1 MPNEELLDNE
11 NEDLEEDEN
20 SISEEHNNE
29 ETTEEV
35 VLLKYRSKEE
45 IIKEIDSYSIGEDLL
60 LEEKVNKVRF
70 LEELNPLIEG
80 INFEENILLAT
91 FEGNEEDAAKWTLL
105 QKAVTEKLKSLPKKK
120 DYVKSKIAEDK
131 RKVDEENRKRKEAAK
146 PKLKQKDNKEKKEED
161 KPKSYKYP
169 FILHFAG
176 HNVET
181 DHIFKADKE
190 YTPAEIT
197 KKMLEHQYYE
207 FAGSVTYTYIEKDN
221 VLIPI
226 FQQYKKG

>member
-1 MPNEELLDNE
+1 MQEEILNEEQE
-11 NEDLEEDEN
+11 FDET
-20 SISEEHNNE
+20 E
-29 ETTEEV
+29 ETTEEIEISTKIE
-35 VLLKYRSKEE
+35 LLEYRSKDE
-45 IIKEIDSYSIGEDLL
+45 IIKEIDSYSIGEDLS
-60 LEEKVNKVRF
+60 LEEKINKVRF

-91 FEGNEEDAAKWTLL
+91 FEGNEEDAAKWTLV

-146 PKLKQKDNKEKKEED
+146 PKPKQKDNKEKKED

-169 FILHFAG
+169 FTLHFAG

-181 DHIFKADKE
+181 DHIFKEDKE